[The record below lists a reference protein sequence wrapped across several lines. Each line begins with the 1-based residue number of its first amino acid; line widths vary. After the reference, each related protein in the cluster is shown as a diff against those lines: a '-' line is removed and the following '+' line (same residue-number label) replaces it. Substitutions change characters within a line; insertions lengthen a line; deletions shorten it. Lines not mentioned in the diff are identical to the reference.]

1 MGRASGSTALAEK
14 QNSLPFS
21 TLREQVTSK
30 GGTTAAALA
39 QFYAG
44 KLPENV
50 ALAMQAAIKR
60 AQEMEKQF

>member
-1 MGRASGSTALAEK
+1 MT
-14 QNSLPFS
+14 
-21 TLREQVTSK
+21 
-30 GGTTAAALA
+30 LA